1 MLGRSLMKYSKSAY
15 SCIMDERAFRANM
28 DDVVADL
35 EKALEFQSR
44 LEKLEEMYQHLK
56 IRLEDVKSATNNF
69 SNPYSPCDDNP
80 RFIRCVAELDHYDR
94 EKHSSV
100 GTESEVKLLRRHNTV
115 AIKRLISQD
124 HELDQ
129 QVFFNNMEMLAS
141 FQHPNIISLLG
152 FCVEGS
158 ELILVFEKNP
168 NKHVALCKTTIVEI
182 ENFEDAEFIPLN
194 QEDEALYL
202 PYISRNVSPFHL
214 DPEYTKTGL
223 LKRESDVYSFGVVSF
238 ELLCGKKAADPI
250 YLDYGGH
257 QTHVARS
264 RFAAGTL
271 ESMIDPVIIYPN
283 KDSLDTYTE
292 IAYKCGRNPS
302 STSIYESCP

>member
-1 MLGRSLMKYSKSAY
+1 
-15 SCIMDERAFRANM
+15 
-28 DDVVADL
+28 
-35 EKALEFQSR
+35 
-44 LEKLEEMYQHLK
+44 MYQHLK
-56 IRLEDVKSATNNF
+56 IQLEDIKSATNNF
-69 SNPYSPCDDNP
+69 SNPYSPCDGNP
-80 RFIRCVAELDHYDR
+80 RFIRYVAELDHFDR
-94 EKHSSV
+94 EKPSSV

-115 AIKRLISQD
+115 AIKRLLSQD
-124 HELDQ
+124 HERDQ

-168 NKHVALCKTTIVEI
+168 NKHHML
-182 ENFEDAEFIPLN
+182 
-194 QEDEALYL
+194 LYSSL
-202 PYISRNVSPFHL
+202 QNDNCR
-214 DPEYTKTGL
+214 EYTKTGL
-223 LKRESDVYSFGVVSF
+223 LKRESDVYSFGVVWF
-238 ELLCGKKAADPI
+238 ELLCGKKAAGPI

-264 RFAAGTL
+264 SFASGTL

-292 IAYKCGRNPS
+292 IAYKCVAE
-302 STSIYESCP
+302 TQDESRP